1 MLPNQGLRY
10 QLGPYPQ
17 FSLPLCS
24 RRGPD
29 AFFEGSE
36 HRPGKGKYI
45 KLAGADL
52 RV

>member
-36 HRPGKGKYI
+36 HRPGKGNFSINYLCQI
-45 KLAGADL
+45 Y
-52 RV
+52 